1 MPTDFQKLIADAYAR
16 HTDFKPKTIEVAK
29 KSRQAYEQRP
39 ETKARHHA
47 WAHSEAGH
55 ESMLR
60 RSKKYYEA
68 HKDRVREKNRR
79 WYEATAP
86 IRRAKRKEY
95 AESHK
100 EQIREYNKRTR
111 EKIKADPERLAKVKA
126 QRKAWEEAHRE
137 EINQK
142 AREYRARKKAE
153 KLAAQEAAKNENV
166 NTAA

>member
-1 MPTDFQKLIADAYAR
+1 MPEDFNKQLRDAFAR
-16 HTDFKPKTIEVAK
+16 HTEFKPRTIEVAR
-29 KSRQAYEQRP
+29 KSRQAYEKRP
-39 ETKARHHA
+39 DVIARHRA
-47 WAHSEAGH
+47 WDHTEAGR

-60 RSKKYYEA
+60 RSKKYYDTHREQ
-68 HKDRVREKNRR
+68 VREKNRR

-95 AESHK
+95 AASHK

-111 EKIKADPERLAKVKA
+111 ENIKQDPERLAKVKA
-126 QRKAWEEAHRE
+126 QRKAWVEAHRE
-137 EINQK
+137 EIKLK

-153 KLAAQEAAKNENV
+153 KLAAMEAAKNV

>member
-1 MPTDFQKLIADAYAR
+1 
-16 HTDFKPKTIEVAK
+16 
-29 KSRQAYEQRP
+29 
-39 ETKARHHA
+39 
-47 WAHSEAGH
+47 
-55 ESMLR
+55 MLR

-95 AESHK
+95 ADSHK

-111 EKIKADPERLAKVKA
+111 ENIKQDPERLAKVKA
-126 QRKAWEEAHRE
+126 QRKAWVEAHRE

-153 KLAAQEAAKNENV
+153 KLATQEAAQNV